1 MIELVARPS
10 NIKLTCTYS
19 FILIEF
25 MLLAFDNA
33 MRRNRSG
40 VNLIKI
46 EEKAQ
51 VSLILKCICFLP
63 DSARLRV
70 MSYSV
75 LTIDS

>member
-1 MIELVARPS
+1 
-10 NIKLTCTYS
+10 
-19 FILIEF
+19 